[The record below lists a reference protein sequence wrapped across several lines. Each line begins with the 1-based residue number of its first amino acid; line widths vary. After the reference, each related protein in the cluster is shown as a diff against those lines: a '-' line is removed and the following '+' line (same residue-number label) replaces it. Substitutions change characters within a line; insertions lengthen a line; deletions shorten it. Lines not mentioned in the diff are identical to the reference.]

1 MILNGKVT
9 IFRGKTSVLRN
20 IFSNFAGKIQFQLT
34 KMMKRIL
41 FLAVLIAGFALP
53 SGTHQIP

>member
-1 MILNGKVT
+1 MILNGKDT

-34 KMMKRIL
+34 K
-41 FLAVLIAGFALP
+41 
-53 SGTHQIP
+53 